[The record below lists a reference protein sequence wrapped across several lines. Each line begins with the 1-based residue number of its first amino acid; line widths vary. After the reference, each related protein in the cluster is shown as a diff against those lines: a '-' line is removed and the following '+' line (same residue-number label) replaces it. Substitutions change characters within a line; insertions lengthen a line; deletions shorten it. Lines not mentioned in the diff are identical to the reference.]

1 MTNGHDHP
9 APGPGG
15 DFQFR
20 RYGLRQDG
28 QRMVARRDEG
38 VRKALEHTDIG
49 MEHRARLAMQQFRRA
64 VNGGAERHSDGLMAE
79 ADTE

>member
-1 MTNGHDHP
+1 
-9 APGPGG
+9 
-15 DFQFR
+15 
-20 RYGLRQDG
+20 
-28 QRMVARRDEG
+28 MVARRDEG

-64 VNGGAERHSDGLMAE
+64 VDGGAERHSDGLMAE